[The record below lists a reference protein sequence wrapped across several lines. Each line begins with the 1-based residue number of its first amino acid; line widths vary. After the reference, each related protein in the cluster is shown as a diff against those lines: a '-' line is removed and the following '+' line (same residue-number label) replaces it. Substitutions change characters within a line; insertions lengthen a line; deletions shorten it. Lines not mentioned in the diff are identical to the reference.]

1 MNETISVMIVEDQLL
16 VAEDIRLKLEKHGM
30 HVTGLYVSGEEAI
43 ERLHDDNPDLV
54 LMDINLAG
62 KMDGVEAA
70 ELMQRSGRIPVVYL
84 SELSDQDTFRRAR
97 KTMPESYLTK
107 PFRETDLVHAIEIA
121 FNNTRTRGNAVPE
134 KRNDFVFLR
143 TDNQVF
149 VKVRIDDI
157 LFLRAERAYCDVV
170 CADKTY
176 TLSNSMNQVAEQIG
190 SSFLIRIHRSYMANV
205 NHITGFDGNVV
216 RVGNHE
222 LQMSKEMKNDVMA
235 QLRFIR

>member
-1 MNETISVMIVEDQLL
+1 MNETISVMSVEDQLL

-190 SSFLIRIHRSYMANV
+190 SSFLIRIHRSYMVNV